1 MTCSFPLS
9 THNSAFVFSLT
20 GSWSKLC
27 IGCMSGT
34 LACYVR
40 DFVCDICFSTRC
52 REGEAISLLNNMTC
66 SIWLF
71 QVSDSPCSLS
81 RFPMP
86 RKSVLLLVPAWAKAI
101 ADGGNCS
108 APSESAESSLLTLS
122 KFTSRYEVGT
132 AYSRMLGPLACHF
145 AADRGV
151 QKHHDGSVS
160 VWHDLSGNEKHA
172 KAVGTVRAPKK
183 GRGMPVNYDPRTRR
197 YSQGTFRV
205 DHPCLEGGERQA
217 HMFLVISP
225 ALGRRGPH
233 WMFAAPG
240 KDMILFQI
248 GDSNQG
254 PQLTLSF
261 GRRFR
266 KHKHRAW
273 LRRFARP
280 VCYYTYC
287 MDFKGFNMAQSK
299 RSCVCAPLRTTLLEF
314 YIDFVAQRMSLKRR
328 HEHHTPKSQSQTC
341 QTQSTALLT
350 EEALAEHNANTSST
364 AGDYKRAGS
373 SSASDSSE
381 SSGKDLR
388 DEGKIDSNVRQ
399 LVIGRALGD
408 AEVGDVAL
416 LGAAAAKSTSQAEEV
431 AKVGFSGLLNEILVY
446 RSRVPGRYKDRVV
459 ANLRRKWIS
468 KKTFRSGSSLLQLSG
483 QGAAQDGDD
492 EDDEGL
498 LPVLWFEA
506 DSAEQS
512 VDGVKFFQDSS
523 GNENTLTPRLEGQD
537 SLPDLTD
544 APNTDTPIRTLN
556 FFNTPLGAERPVYGG
571 IDGLE
576 AWFVACF
583 KATPQTSDQD
593 RFVFD
598 MGEYAKQG
606 YGCFMRTSR
615 CTCYAANNMVTVNAD
630 MTKGCFMARFR
641 AEFGDGQSFGT
652 LSLILNND
660 DSLSA
665 VIEAKDPNW
674 PLLSLNSTTVD
685 DAEGRKP
692 FTIGGQS
699 KDYNGGVRWFPGY
712 ISEVQIFD
720 RLLDDTD
727 ADTLQTALQGKW
739 NTTS

>member
-1 MTCSFPLS
+1 MFAP
-9 THNSAFVFSLT
+9 T

-40 DFVCDICFSTRC
+40 VFVCDICFSTPC
-52 REGEAISLLNNMTC
+52 REDEAISLLNNMSTC

-122 KFTSRYEVGT
+122 KASRYERFT
-132 AYSRMLGPLACHF
+132 PYNRMLGPLACHF

-151 QKHHDGSVS
+151 QTHHGSSTVS
-160 VWHDLSGNEKHA
+160 TWKDLSGNEKHA
-172 KAVGTVRAPKK
+172 KAVGTVWAPKK
-183 GRGMPVNYDPRTRR
+183 GRGMPVNFNPSTRR
-197 YSQGTFRV
+197 YGQGSFKV
-205 DHPCLEGGERQA
+205 DHACLEGGERQA
-217 HMFLVISP
+217 HIFLVISP
-225 ALGRRGPH
+225 ALGLGGPRR
-233 WMFAAPG
+233 WMFAPPG

-248 GDSNQG
+248 GSPQQG
-254 PQLTLSF
+254 PQLTFSF

-266 KHKHRAW
+266 KHKHRQW
-273 LRRFARP
+273 LRLFPRP
-280 VCYYTYC
+280 VCAYTYC
-287 MDFKGFNMAQSK
+287 VDFKGWKMAQGK
-299 RSCVCAPLRTTLLEF
+299 PSCVCAPLRTTILEF
-314 YIDFVAQRMSLKRR
+314 SVDFDAKRMSLKRR
-328 HEHHTPKSQSQTC
+328 HEHHTPKSQTP

-350 EEALAEHNANTSST
+350 EKALAEHNANNCSCST
-364 AGDYKRAGS
+364 AGDYRRAGS

-381 SSGKDLR
+381 SSGKDLP
-388 DEGKIDSNVRQ
+388 DDGKIDSNVRQ
-399 LVIGRALGD
+399 FVIGQVLED
-408 AEVGDVAL
+408 EEVGDVAL
-416 LGAAAAKSTSQAEEV
+416 LGVAAAKSTSQAEEV
-431 AKVGFSGLLNEILVY
+431 EKRGFSGILNEILVY
-446 RSRVPGRYKDRVV
+446 RSRLPGRYKDRVV

-468 KKTFRSGSSLLQLSG
+468 RKTFRSGSSLLQLSG
-483 QGAAQDGDD
+483 QGAAQYGDD

-498 LPVLWFEA
+498 LPKLWFQADEA
-506 DSAEQS
+506 EES
-512 VDGVKFFQDSS
+512 VGSVTVFRDSS
-523 GNENTLTPRLEGQD
+523 GNENTLTPRLEGPE
-537 SLPDLTD
+537 SETLPGSID

-571 IDGLE
+571 LDGLE

-583 KATPQTSDQD
+583 KAGPEISEQD

-641 AEFGDGQSFGT
+641 AEFGDVQSNGT
-652 LSLILNND
+652 LSLVLNNEA
-660 DSLSA
+660 SLSA

-720 RLLDDTD
+720 RLLDDED
-727 ADTLQTALQGKW
+727 ADKVQTALQGKW